1 MTLNYLD
8 FDYSEDADGT
18 GTFDAMA
25 SVSPAQVPAL
35 YAEVAALLAW
45 AHAQF
50 PDACGPEEDGGE
62 WQYDLQGVQE
72 TSTPLTL
79 EYEPGARSIHT
90 VAGAPL
96 APRTTLTLSISGGPS
111 FCAALRDSFGI
122 E

>member
-25 SVSPAQVPAL
+25 SVSPAQISAL
-35 YAEVAALLAW
+35 YSEIAALLTW
-45 AHAQF
+45 AHTHF
-50 PDACGPEEDGGE
+50 PDACGPQEDGGE

-72 TSTPLTL
+72 TSTPLSL
-79 EYEPGARSIHT
+79 EYEPGASSIRT
-90 VAGAPL
+90 VAGTPL
-96 APRTTLTLSISGGPS
+96 TPRTTVTLSISGGTG

-122 E
+122 Q